1 MDKQEWEK
9 IDALELLERMQKLYR
24 EIMDVCTSSDLP
36 PILVVGVLDTVKTRV
51 HFMVHDAAASTFT
64 DGDRNE
70 IYV

>member
-36 PILVVGVLDTVKTRV
+36 PILVVGVLDSVKTRV
-51 HFMVHDAAASTFT
+51 HLMVHDAASSTFT